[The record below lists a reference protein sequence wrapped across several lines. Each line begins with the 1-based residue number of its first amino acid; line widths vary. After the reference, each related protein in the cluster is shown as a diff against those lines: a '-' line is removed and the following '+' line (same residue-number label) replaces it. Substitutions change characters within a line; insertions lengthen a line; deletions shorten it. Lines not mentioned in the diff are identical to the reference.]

1 MSDERG
7 LVKGALSRLRHPW
20 LFGIAAVM
28 LAADLVVPDI
38 VPFVDEV
45 LLAAATTGFAMLKKR
60 RSTARDEA
68 AEGDAAAVAGGPAA

>member
-7 LVKGALSRLRHPW
+7 EVRGMLGRLRHPW

-28 LAADLVVPDI
+28 LVADLAIPDI

-45 LLAAATTGFAMLKKR
+45 LLAAATTGFALLRKR
-60 RSTARDEA
+60 RTEKT
-68 AEGDAAAVAGGPAA
+68 AVATDAPVGTGEEKTDE